1 MPIRADILSQLTN
14 VLAHLYSD
22 QASARTLAR
31 TAGLDL
37 AHIAFDARAINTWT
51 AILTEAEFEGHTQ
64 TLLDQ
69 ASSEYPN
76 WPELT
81 AARQA
86 YGDWVNAGRPS
97 AIALPEAGA
106 DHDFVRKPY
115 EPETVFIP
123 AGPFLMGSQP
133 GPGIP
138 DYETPQHTVVLPAY
152 RIGTYP
158 VSVRQYAA
166 FIKQV
171 KSQPVPQDAG
181 WFNRQ
186 PPPDRLDHPVTHV
199 NWYDAM
205 AYCEW
210 LSGYT
215 GRRYRLPSE
224 AEWEKAARGQEG
236 RRYPW
241 GETWDAANVH
251 LGEGTTALF
260 LPANDAAGG
269 TVPARPGGASP
280 YGCHDLLGHVQ
291 EWTCTLWGS
300 QPTAPE
306 YGYPY
311 DPEDGR
317 QVLRRADLPA
327 QGRMVHRGGSF
338 KSLPAELRGTARANF
353 SPASAIGW
361 RGLRVVME
369 IGC

>member
-1 MPIRADILSQLTN
+1 MPIRADILSPLAH

-22 QASARTLAR
+22 QASARRLAQG
-31 TAGLDL
+31 AGLDL
-37 AHIAFDARAINTWT
+37 AHIAFDAKAINTWT

-69 ASSEYPN
+69 ASGEYPN

-86 YGDWVNAGRPS
+86 YVDWVNAGRPS
-97 AIALPEAGA
+97 AAAA
-106 DHDFVRKPY
+106 DARAQRDFTRKPH
-115 EPETVFIP
+115 EPETVLVA
-123 AGPFLMGSQP
+123 AGPFRMGSPP

-152 RIGTYP
+152 CIGVYP
-158 VSVRQYAA
+158 VTVRQYAA

-171 KSQPVPQDAG
+171 KTQPEPQDAG
-181 WFNRQ
+181 WFLRQ
-186 PPPDRLDHPVTHV
+186 PPAGRLDHPVTHV
-199 NWYDAM
+199 NWYAAM

-224 AEWEKAARGQEG
+224 AEWEKAARGPDG
-236 RRYPW
+236 RTYPW
-241 GETWDAANVH
+241 GERWEAANVH
-251 LGEGTTALF
+251 LGESTTALF
-260 LPANDAAGG
+260 RPANGAAGG

-311 DPEDGR
+311 DPEDER
-317 QVLRRADLPA
+317 QVLRPEALPA

-338 KSLPAELRGTARANF
+338 KSLPDELRGAARANF

-361 RGLRVVME
+361 RGLRVVMG
-369 IGC
+369 I

>member
-1 MPIRADILSQLTN
+1 MPIRADILSPLAN

-22 QASARTLAR
+22 QASARRLAQG
-31 TAGLDL
+31 AGLDL
-37 AHIAFDARAINTWT
+37 AHIAFDAKAINTWT

-69 ASSEYPN
+69 ASGEYPN

-86 YGDWVNAGRPS
+86 YVDWVNAGRPS
-97 AIALPEAGA
+97 AAAA
-106 DHDFVRKPY
+106 DARAQRDFTRKPH
-115 EPETVFIP
+115 EPETVLVA
-123 AGPFLMGSQP
+123 AGPFRMGSPP
-133 GPGIP
+133 GPDVP
-138 DYETPQHTVVLPAY
+138 DYETPQHEVVLPAY
-152 RIGTYP
+152 RIGVYP
-158 VSVRQYAA
+158 VTVRQYAA
-166 FIKQV
+166 FIQQV
-171 KSQPVPQDAG
+171 KTQSVPLDTG

-186 PPPDRLDHPVTHV
+186 PPRDRLDHPVTNV
-199 NWYDAM
+199 TWYDAV
-205 AYCEW
+205 AYCDW

-215 GRRYRLPSE
+215 GRPYRLPSE

-241 GETWDAANVH
+241 GDTWDAANVH
-251 LGEGTTALF
+251 LGDSTAAVVVSATG
-260 LPANDAAGG
+260 PAL
-269 TVPARPGGASP
+269 PARPRSASP
-280 YGCHDLLGHVQ
+280 YGCCDLLGNVQ

-306 YGYPY
+306 YGYR

-317 QVLRRADLPA
+317 QVLRPEALPA

-338 KSLPAELRGTARANF
+338 KSLPDELRCTARANF

-361 RGLRVVME
+361 RGLRVVMD
-369 IGC
+369 I